1 MKPAG
6 KILWRDLWHL
16 RGQVLAAALVVAC
29 GVAVQVAMRITYVS
43 LEADKTNFYAGY
55 RMADVFAPLKRAP
68 ESLAD
73 RIRHL
78 PGVAQVSTRVVADVT
93 LDVPG
98 LAEPASGRLVS
109 IPEHRQPMLNDIFLR
124 RGRYIEPGQ
133 PDEVLVSEVFAQ
145 ANKLHIGSKIGAVL
159 NGRWRELKVV
169 GIALSPEYVYE
180 VGPGMIFPDNRRF
193 GVLWMGRDGLAA
205 AFDMHGAFNDVSL
218 SLAHG
223 ADKQEV
229 ILRLNQLLQPYGGL
243 IAYGREEQLSNHFL
257 NDELAEIDNSATYI
271 PAIFLG
277 VAAFLIYIV
286 LSRLVV
292 MQRTQIGLLKA
303 FGYSSRSVGLHYF
316 RFAMIVTLAGLA
328 PGLLLGAYLGDKTNA
343 MYSGYFY
350 FPAMPL
356 RVTPGILLWATA
368 IGLIAAGAGAF
379 SAVRRVSA
387 LVPAETMRPESPTLF
402 RAGLMER
409 SGAARWL
416 SSSVRMVVR
425 NITRRPWK
433 SLSSILAVGVAVGMM
448 VVSLF
453 IFDAI
458 DYMMDVQFNLVQ
470 REDVSVMFREA
481 RGMEALYDMRQ
492 LPGVLRAEPFR
503 SVAVRLR
510 HGYRSKQVE
519 LTGLTAH
526 GELRQI
532 VDSGLHVL
540 APPAQG
546 VLLTRKLAEIL
557 NVRTGDTVTVEVL
570 EGARPV
576 RDVPV
581 AGLSDEFIGINAYMS
596 AGALAR
602 MLGEDRLAS
611 GAYLKVDP
619 LQADGLYARLKH
631 MPAVSGVSIRSAMM
645 KSANDAVNRSFLAI
659 GFIEI
664 LFASVIVGGMVYNS
678 VRIALSE
685 RGTELASLRVLG
697 FTQREVTGLLLGE
710 QALLTLCALPAGLAI
725 GYGMCAG
732 LVPVFNRELYRLP
745 LVFTNMTFIY
755 PVIATLVAAILSA
768 LLVAT
773 RIRRLDLIAVLKTR
787 E

>member
-1 MKPAG
+1 MNPSG

-29 GVAVQVAMRITYVS
+29 GVAVQVAMRVTYVS

-55 RMADVFAPLKRAP
+55 RMADVFAPLKRGP
-68 ESLAD
+68 DSLAD
-73 RIRHL
+73 RIRQL

-98 LAEPASGRLVS
+98 LAEPASGRLIS
-109 IPEHRQPMLNDIFLR
+109 IPEHRRRMLNDIFLR

-145 ANKLHIGSKIGAVL
+145 ANKLHISSRIGAVL

-180 VGPGMIFPDNRRF
+180 VVPGMIFPDNRRF
-193 GVLWMGRDGLAA
+193 GVLWMGRDALAA
-205 AFDMHGAFNDVSL
+205 AFDMHGAVSL
-218 SLAHG
+218 TLAHG
-223 ADKQEV
+223 ADKQAV

-243 IAYGREEQLSNHFL
+243 IAYGREDQLSNHFL
-257 NDELAEIDNSATYI
+257 RDELAEIENSATYI

-277 VAAFLIYIV
+277 VAAFLVYIV

-303 FGYSSRSVGLHYF
+303 FGYSSRSVGLHYLK
-316 RFAMIVTLAGLA
+316 FALVIALCGLA
-328 PGLLLGAYLGDKTNA
+328 PGLLLGVYLGDKTNA

-368 IGLIAAGAGAF
+368 VGLLAAGAGAF
-379 SAVRRVSA
+379 SAVRRVTA
-387 LVPAETMRPESPTLF
+387 LVPAEAMRPESPTPF
-402 RAGLMER
+402 HAGLMEW
-409 SGAARWL
+409 SGAVRWL
-416 SSSVRMVVR
+416 ASSVRMVVR

-433 SLSSILAVGVAVGMM
+433 SLSSIFAVGVAVGMM

-458 DYMMDVQFNLVQ
+458 DYMMHVQFNLVQ
-470 REDVSVMFREA
+470 REDVAVLFREP
-481 RGMEALYDMRQ
+481 RGMDALYDIRQ

-510 HGYRSKQVE
+510 HGHRSKQVE

-526 GELRQI
+526 GDLHQI
-532 VDSGLHVL
+532 VDSHLHVL
-540 APPAQG
+540 QPPAAG

-557 NVRTGDTVTVEVL
+557 GVKTGDTVTVEVL

-576 RDVPV
+576 RELTV
-581 AGLSDEFIGINAYMS
+581 AGTSDEFIGINAYMS

-602 MLGEDRLAS
+602 MLNEDRLAS

-619 LQADGLYARLKH
+619 LYADKLYARLKRI
-631 MPAVSGVSIRSAMM
+631 PAISGVTIRSAMIQ
-645 KSANDAVNRSFLAI
+645 AVNDAVNRSFLAM

-710 QALLTLCALPAGLAI
+710 QALLTLCALPTGLAI

-732 LVPVFNRELYRLP
+732 LVPIFNRELYRLP
-745 LVFTNMTFIY
+745 LVFSNMTFIY
-755 PVIATLVAAILSA
+755 PVLATLVAAVLSA
-768 LLVAT
+768 LLVAR